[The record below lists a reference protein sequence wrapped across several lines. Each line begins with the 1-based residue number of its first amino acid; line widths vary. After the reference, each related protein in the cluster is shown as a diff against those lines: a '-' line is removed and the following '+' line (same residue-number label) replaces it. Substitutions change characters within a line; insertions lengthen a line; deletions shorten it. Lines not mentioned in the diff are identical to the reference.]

1 MAFTT
6 AAYAELELEVGGRV
20 QSDIRARVTNIQTH
34 NFYDLRKLPVGI
46 ERNENILKLKLG
58 AYADRFSGVV
68 DLDLVYLGRSPEVQD
83 LAALSDRTKVEP
95 FRIEAHS
102 LYMQGTDVIVDG
114 LDLRIGQQIVAWGA
128 GDQFNPTNNINS
140 DDLEDPLLFGTQ
152 QANLMAKADYSFG
165 DALTLSGVLVPIF
178 RPALLPASGELAVAA
193 VDRLPHVNEALRHRI
208 HVETAVAASDP
219 AMFGERFPTRVRNI
233 SPMTPE
239 TSLENMQFS
248 FRAATTLAEQDISV
262 SYYRGFHDFPEPVR
276 NDTAQVF
283 DRTCAPNNA
292 ANCVDG
298 VIETNVELAYPKMQV
313 IGLNV
318 TGEVNALGWLS
329 DAISP
334 IGYRIEAG
342 LFFPEAL
349 TITMFQDD
357 ITVARQTVP
366 AGEYAYNLGAGVKPE
381 VLSDKPFAK
390 WVVGLDYTFN
400 EHVYAN
406 VQWVHGLVDEFG
418 AGDFISDGYDVRAG
432 GVSTSADPARTTSCL
447 TFKEWEQCAR
457 EVLRP
462 KLGDYLVIGLD
473 FKFDDGQG
481 LFRMF
486 SILDVT
492 PIYEEK
498 YVRSQSKRVRETY
511 SPFSS
516 DGLSLVLY
524 PEFNYNFGSGFEFG
538 AGALIQLGKDYTKFG
553 DPAAGGSVVWTRG
566 RFSF

>member
-1 MAFTT
+1 M
-6 AAYAELELEVGGRV
+6 
-20 QSDIRARVTNIQTH
+20 
-34 NFYDLRKLPVGI
+34 
-46 ERNENILKLKLG
+46 
-58 AYADRFSGVV
+58 
-68 DLDLVYLGRSPEVQD
+68 
-83 LAALSDRTKVEP
+83 
-95 FRIEAHS
+95 
-102 LYMQGTDVIVDG
+102 
-114 LDLRIGQQIVAWGA
+114 
-128 GDQFNPTNNINS
+128 
-140 DDLEDPLLFGTQ
+140 
-152 QANLMAKADYSFG
+152 
-165 DALTLSGVLVPIF
+165 
-178 RPALLPASGELAVAA
+178 AA
-193 VDRLPHVNEALRHRI
+193 VDRLPHINEALRHRI
-208 HVETAVAASDP
+208 HVETAVTGGALAD
-219 AMFGERFPTRVRNI
+219 FPTRVRNVTPI
-233 SPMTPE
+233 VPE

-248 FRAATTLAEQDISV
+248 FRAATTVAEQDISV
-262 SYYRGFHDFPEPVR
+262 SYYRGFHDFPEAIR
-276 NDTAQVF
+276 NDTGQIIGE
-283 DRTCAPNNA
+283 TCDPNNPT
-292 ANCVDG
+292 NCIDG
-298 VIETNVELAYPKMQV
+298 ILETNIQLSYPKMQV
-313 IGLNV
+313 IGLNM
-318 TGEVNALGWLS
+318 TGELNLLGWIS
-329 DAISP
+329 DSISP
-334 IGYRIEAG
+334 LGYRVEAG
-342 LFFPEAL
+342 LFFPESV
-349 TITMFQDD
+349 TITMVQDD
-357 ITVARQTVP
+357 ITVAGITRP
-366 AGEYAYNLGAGVKPE
+366 GGEYDYNLGGNKPE
-381 VLSDKPFAK
+381 VLTDKPFAK

-432 GVSTSADPARTTSCL
+432 GVSTNADPARTIDDC
-447 TFKEWEQCAR
+447 FRGNGGVPKYEQCAR